1 MRRTLLAACTVRFAL
16 QILTAVLLGGI
27 ALLAV
32 SSTFSAVET
41 VPLAPRPPSVSVMQ
55 ADNGTIVGTV
65 HVTGTLVPRNE
76 VLVSAEIYDLVI
88 IELLADEGDT
98 VSRGQ
103 VLARLSR
110 ETLDTQLAQNS
121 ASIDRAAATIAQAK
135 SEIAEAKA
143 TQEQAEAA
151 HARTRKLQ
159 ASGSASLETLEQRQ
173 ASALAAD
180 ARVSATLQALR
191 VAEAD
196 KELAQA
202 KRRELLVNL
211 ARTEIR
217 APADGIVI
225 RRTARLGELA
235 SITSEPLFRIV
246 QNGTI
251 ELEAEVPEM
260 AIARL
265 SLGQAAVVRLAGRT
279 EDVPARVRLIV
290 PEVDRTTRLG
300 RIRLTLEPEPGLTVG
315 VFARGVIEVD
325 RREGI
330 LVPASSVLHEPSGP
344 TVQVVS
350 NGLVET
356 RPIIL
361 GLQAQGKAEVREGV
375 TAGEYVVVLSGTFVR
390 NGDRVTP
397 VAALPLSTTGGT
409 H

>member
-1 MRRTLLAACTVRFAL
+1 MHRTLHARSVRLAL
-16 QILTAVLLGGI
+16 QILTAVLLGSI

-32 SSTFSAVET
+32 SSTYSAVEMA
-41 VPLAPRPPSVSVMQ
+41 PPAPRPPSVTVMQ
-55 ADNGTIVGTV
+55 ANHGTILGTV
-65 HVTGTLVPRNE
+65 FVTGTLVPRDE
-76 VLVSAEIYDLVI
+76 VLVSPQIDGLAIV
-88 IELLADEGDT
+88 ELLADEGDT

-110 ETLDTQLAQNS
+110 EALDTQLAQIS

-135 SEIAEAKA
+135 SQIVEAKA
-143 TQEQAEAA
+143 TQEQAETAY
-151 HARTRKLQ
+151 ARTRKLQ
-159 ASGSASLETLEQRQ
+159 GSGNASLETLEQRQ
-173 ASALAAD
+173 AVALVAA
-180 ARVSATLQALR
+180 ARVSATMQALR

-196 KELAQA
+196 KDLAEA
-202 KRRELLVNL
+202 KRRELQLNL
-211 ARTEIR
+211 AHTEIR

-225 RRTARLGELA
+225 RRTARIGALA
-235 SITSEPLFRIV
+235 SITGEPLFRIV

-260 AIARL
+260 ALARL

-290 PEVDRTTRLG
+290 PEVNRTTRLG
-300 RIRLTLEPEPGLTVG
+300 RIHLTLKPAPGLTVG
-315 VFARGVIEVD
+315 IFARGAIEVD

-344 TVQVVS
+344 IVQVVS

-356 RPIIL
+356 RPIIP
-361 GLQAQGKAEVREGV
+361 GLQAEGKIEIREGV
-375 TAGEYVVVLSGTFVR
+375 TAGEYVVALSGTFVR

-397 VAALPLSTTGGT
+397 VVALPPPGPGGA